1 MGLDENGAH
10 LLQCVTRLLRIP
22 ASQSV
27 TSTELPESSLI
38 DTLRFHSC
46 TAQCLSLLTPSSSS
60 VCTWHR

>member
-22 ASQSV
+22 APERDFHRAARVISDRHVALPQLH
-27 TSTELPESSLI
+27 STVPVFI
-38 DTLRFHSC
+38 D
-46 TAQCLSLLTPSSSS
+46 PSSSS